1 MCVRP
6 DELVFGTSYAV
17 DRLPY
22 AHAPDRARGRARR
35 SAATAAAAKI
45 GRVDRLRG
53 PRRRAG
59 RGGGPGRHDRRAAQD
74 RRSAAGHSCARRRRR
89 HRAPLAATY
98 TISRSM
104 AFVATYR
111 TRSAIRSVVRDTGFG
126 TSTAWSPGSDCHQ
139 RHGAAARPCS
149 SSRSPGERGRW
160 QGPPRAKPCPPVGEH
175 AGDLVAA
182 RRHGPGS
189 EVFDQLVVADGIE
202 VDGRLRDGHHNACST
217 GPVCGGSMAYMRV
230 GSEVEQVA
238 LRRQPWSDRTG
249 RMRPVANSRSSSRGF
264 A

>member
-74 RRSAAGHSCARRRRR
+74 RRSAAG
-89 HRAPLAATY
+89 
-98 TISRSM
+98 
-104 AFVATYR
+104 
-111 TRSAIRSVVRDTGFG
+111 TRV
-126 TSTAWSPGSDCHQ
+126 PG
-139 RHGAAARPCS
+139 
-149 SSRSPGERGRW
+149 
-160 QGPPRAKPCPPVGEH
+160 
-175 AGDLVAA
+175 
-182 RRHGPGS
+182 
-189 EVFDQLVVADGIE
+189 VADGTAPIGRD
-202 VDGRLRDGHHNACST
+202 VHHLKIDG
-217 GPVCGGSMAYMRV
+217 
-230 GSEVEQVA
+230 
-238 LRRQPWSDRTG
+238 LRRDVPDAVSNQVGGEGHRVRNVDR
-249 RMRPVANSRSSSRGF
+249 MESRV
-264 A
+264 